1 MSGRHNLSNALAAAA
16 VGTSFDMSAGEIAA
30 ALRTAT
36 PPKMRGEILEFAA
49 GFTVIDDSYNSN
61 PKSLLSMVHTMAEA
75 ASRPV
80 RLMVVAGEMLELGP
94 DAANLHREAGIDI
107 AKLGVDV
114 LWGVRGLA
122 NEIVEGAVSAGLPST
137 AFFDSSE
144 EAATEILNYVS
155 EGDLILVKGSRG
167 VATDKIVA
175 ALKQK
180 FPLIGGD
187 K

>member
-1 MSGRHNLSNALAAAA
+1 
-16 VGTSFDMSAGEIAA
+16 
-30 ALRTAT
+30 
-36 PPKMRGEILEFAA
+36 MRGEILEFAA

-75 ASRPV
+75 TSGPV

-122 NEIVEGAVSAGLPST
+122 NEIVEGAASVGLPST
-137 AFFDSSE
+137 EFFDSSE
-144 EAATEILNYVS
+144 EAAKEIVNYVG

-167 VATDKIVA
+167 VATDKVVA

>member
-1 MSGRHNLSNALAAAA
+1 
-16 VGTSFDMSAGEIAA
+16 
-30 ALRTAT
+30 
-36 PPKMRGEILEFAA
+36 
-49 GFTVIDDSYNSN
+49 
-61 PKSLLSMVHTMAEA
+61 MAEA
-75 ASRPV
+75 ASGPV
-80 RLMVVAGEMLELGP
+80 RLIVVAGEMLELGP
-94 DAANLHREAGIDI
+94 DAASLHREAGIDI

-122 NEIVEGAVSAGLPST
+122 NEIVQGAASAGLHST

-144 EAATEILNYVS
+144 EAATEIVNYVS

-180 FPLIGGD
+180 FPIIGGD